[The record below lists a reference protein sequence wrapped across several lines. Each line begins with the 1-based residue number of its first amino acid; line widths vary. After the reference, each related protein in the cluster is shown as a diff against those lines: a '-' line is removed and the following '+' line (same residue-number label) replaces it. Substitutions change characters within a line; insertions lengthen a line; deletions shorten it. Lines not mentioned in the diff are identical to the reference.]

1 MSNKQKLLS
10 KNTLVQEVQIRKL
23 VSACNKAIAVY
34 NNNILVDGFDSNYL
48 LSNIGYKL
56 PINHRL
62 YFDIFQTNVVK
73 AGGTVKLIYNDVPIL
88 EMKTGANGLL
98 FLAKSFLTIGLSKS
112 TNTLCS
118 PIPEMR
124 TKSFC
129 NTITEEILESLPRL
143 KDVIAM
149 NIEEISQFITEMKN
163 RKIKQKYDD
172 CKKDESVI
180 DFCNDNIKRIG
191 LDSDSFIVLGN

>member
-34 NNNILVDGFDSNYL
+34 NKNILVDGFDSNYL

-62 YFDIFQTNVVK
+62 YFDIFQTNIAK
-73 AGGTVKLIYNDVPIL
+73 AGGTVKLVYKEVPIL

-118 PIPEMR
+118 PMPEMR

-129 NTITEEILESLPRL
+129 NNITQEILESLPLL
-143 KDVIAM
+143 KEIIQK
-149 NIEEISQFITEMKN
+149 NNEEITQFIIEMKN
-163 RKIKQKYDD
+163 KKFKQKYDD
-172 CKKDESVI
+172 CKKDEDVI
-180 DFCNDNIKRIG
+180 KFCNDNIKRIG
-191 LDSDSFIVLGN
+191 LDSDSFIMA